1 MSTLL
6 GPCEIGG
13 GGGRVAEDDV
23 KEVTDEIKLG
33 PCEIGGGGGRIAE
46 DALKEVTI
54 SQVK

>member
-33 PCEIGGGGGRIAE
+33 PCEIGGGGGNVQRGE
-46 DALKEVTI
+46 HSSKVHL
-54 SQVK
+54 